1 MYRAELTSNCSFP
14 PFPVHSTSMEILGK
28 EWKPGDGVILADGA
42 WGTEFLKRGLTQGN
56 AAEEW
61 NLIKPK
67 EVQAIAREYLSAGSR
82 IILTNT
88 FGGTR
93 FQLERHG
100 LGTNVRE
107 INRIGASLTRE
118 VCEGVAITAGDI
130 GPSGKLLLMGEV
142 SEEELFEAFLEQ
154 AEALKEGG
162 AQWIVVETMT
172 DISEM
177 EIAVKA
183 ATTTGL
189 PVVASLTY
197 ERNPTGYRTFM
208 GHSPEDAV
216 ATALKAGAFCIGANC
231 GSGVDTYV
239 ELASVLRSL
248 TDRPVWIKA
257 NAGLPEL
264 VDGKPRYRMDPETY
278 ARYVP
283 SLVKAGVDFIGGC
296 CGTSPAFIQKIAET
310 IQDHL
315 FFAPL

>member
-1 MYRAELTSNCSFP
+1 
-14 PFPVHSTSMEILGK
+14 MEILGK

-56 AAEEW
+56 PAEEW
-61 NLIKPK
+61 NLTKPK
-67 EVQAIAREYLSAGSR
+67 EVQAIAREYLAAGSR

-88 FGGTR
+88 FQGSR

-100 LGTNVRE
+100 LESKVRE

-118 VCEGVAITAGDI
+118 VCEGAAITAGDI

-142 SEEELFEAFLEQ
+142 SEQDLFEAFQEQ
-154 AEALKEGG
+154 AVALKEGG
-162 AQWIVVETMT
+162 AQWIVVETMS
-172 DISEM
+172 DIGEM

-183 ATTTGL
+183 AVSTGL
-189 PVVASLTY
+189 PVVASMTY
-197 ERNPTGYRTFM
+197 ERNPAGYRTFM
-208 GHSPEDAV
+208 GHTPEDAV
-216 ATALKAGAFCIGANC
+216 AAALKAGAFCIGANC

-248 TDRPVWIKA
+248 TDTPVWIKA

-264 VDGKPRYRMDPETY
+264 VEGKTHYRMDPETY

-283 SLVKAGVDFIGGC
+283 SLVEAGVDFIGGC
-296 CGTSPAFIQKIAET
+296 CGTSPAFIRKIAEV
-310 IQDHL
+310 IRDHL
-315 FFAPL
+315 FFPAG

>member
-1 MYRAELTSNCSFP
+1 M
-14 PFPVHSTSMEILGK
+14 
-28 EWKPGDGVILADGA
+28 ILADGA

-61 NLIKPK
+61 NLLKPK
-67 EVQAIAREYLSAGSR
+67 EVQAIAREYLDAGSR

-88 FGGTR
+88 FGGSR

-100 LGTNVRE
+100 LGSKVRE

-118 VCEGVAITAGDI
+118 VCEGSAITAGDI
-130 GPSGKLLLMGEV
+130 GPSGKLFIMGEV
-142 SEEELFEAFLEQ
+142 SEEELFEAFQEQ
-154 AEALKEGG
+154 ADALKEGG

-172 DISEM
+172 DIGEM

-183 ATTTGL
+183 AASTGL
-189 PVVASLTY
+189 PVVASMTY

-216 ATALKAGAFCIGANC
+216 ASALKAGAFCIGANC

-283 SLVKAGVDFIGGC
+283 ALVEAGVDFIGGC
-296 CGTSPAFIQKIAET
+296 CGTSPAFIRKIAET
-310 IQDHL
+310 IRDHL
-315 FFAPL
+315 FFPVG